1 MSSVNIFYDAQ
12 AAEIVMESGIPF
24 YMCPG
29 DLTGDALITVE
40 EMEHMK
46 QFRSPVGKAA
56 SFMVDAYYETCSKI
70 GENVVNGLTGQS
82 MHDNCALAFIEHP
95 ELFTYGRYYCRAES
109 KSDLCVAMTVIDY
122 EDTLKLPLDR
132 KNLFFVDSVD
142 REGFSSFFMECFQKY
157 ERMYEQKYE
166 RQ

>member
-1 MSSVNIFYDAQ
+1 M
-12 AAEIVMESGIPF
+12 
-24 YMCPG
+24 
-29 DLTGDALITVE
+29 
-40 EMEHMK
+40 
-46 QFRSPVGKAA
+46 
-56 SFMVDAYYETCSKI
+56 
-70 GENVVNGLTGQS
+70 
-82 MHDNCALAFIEHP
+82 
-95 ELFTYGRYYCRAES
+95 
-109 KSDLCVAMTVIDY
+109 AMTVIDY

>member
-1 MSSVNIFYDAQ
+1 MRLY
-12 AAEIVMESGIPF
+12 GI
-24 YMCPG
+24 YH
-29 DLTGDALITVE
+29 LSLI
-40 EMEHMK
+40 HI
-46 QFRSPVGKAA
+46 
-56 SFMVDAYYETCSKI
+56 C
-70 GENVVNGLTGQS
+70 
-82 MHDNCALAFIEHP
+82 
-95 ELFTYGRYYCRAES
+95 